1 VKETAMLRHLMIAV
15 AAVALGLALA
25 APARAAEQEPAL
37 KDAPGRDL
45 VESQCAACHSL
56 EYIRT
61 NSPFMTQKAWSA
73 EVHKMINAFGAPIE
87 PADAQTIID
96 YLVRNYGAPG

>member
-1 VKETAMLRHLMIAV
+1 VKEGAMLRHSMIAV
-15 AAVALGLALA
+15 AAVTVALA
-25 APARAAEQEPAL
+25 VQARAEEQEPAL
-37 KDAPGRDL
+37 KDAPGRAL

-61 NSPFMTQKAWSA
+61 NSPFMTQKVWEA
-73 EVHKMINAFGAPIE
+73 EVHKMIKAFGAPIE

>member
-1 VKETAMLRHLMIAV
+1 MLRHSMIAV
-15 AAVALGLALA
+15 AAVTVALALA
-25 APARAAEQEPAL
+25 AQARAEEQEPAL
-37 KDAPGRDL
+37 KDAPGRAL

-61 NSPFMTQKAWSA
+61 NSPFMTQKVWEA
-73 EVHKMINAFGAPIE
+73 EVHKMIKAFGAPIE